1 MSSAVASGTTAIT
14 GVTLIDGTGADPVP
28 GASLVI
34 EDGRIASVGSL
45 DRLPQ
50 GAEVIDAS
58 GMTLLPGLID
68 SHVHFY
74 SSWKSMQQRALT
86 PPTLA
91 TFEAAQN
98 ALATLDAGF
107 TAVREASG
115 APAGFKLAVER
126 GLIPG
131 PRMRIAVGALSQT
144 GGHGDGVLP
153 SGVRFWRHWGPEW
166 IETICD
172 GPDEVRKTVR
182 AVLRVGADFIKL
194 HATGGVMSPSDE
206 PGSPQFTEEEIAVM
220 VYEARMVG
228 KTCMAH
234 AQATAGIKNAV
245 RAGVESI
252 EHGFYLDDEAIA
264 MMKERGAFLVPTIH
278 APRSIVLREEATPE
292 SVLPQSLRKAYEVID
307 ANAESFRAAHEAGV
321 RIAMGTDAGVG
332 VHGTNAWE
340 LELMTLHGM
349 TPLEAIVATTKTASE
364 CIHMADEIGTLE
376 PGKLADLIVVDGDPL
391 EDITLL
397 QDQER
402 LRLIMQGGRAHKDT
416 LAA

>member
-1 MSSAVASGTTAIT
+1 MSSAVAVGIVAIT

-34 EDGRIASVGSL
+34 EDGRVASAGRL
-45 DRLPQ
+45 DTLPQ
-50 GAEVIDAS
+50 DAEVIDAS

-115 APAGFKLAVER
+115 SPAGFKLAVER

-144 GGHGDGVLP
+144 GGHGDGALP

-166 IETICD
+166 VETICD

-194 HATGGVMSPSDE
+194 HSTGGVLSPSDE

-252 EHGFYLDDEAIA
+252 EHGFYLDDEAVA

-278 APRSIVLREEATPE
+278 APRSIVMREEATPE

-340 LELMTLHGM
+340 LELMTQHGM
-349 TPLEAIVATTKTASE
+349 SPLEAIVATTKTASE

-376 PGKLADLIVVDGDPL
+376 AGKLADLIVVDGDPL

-402 LRLIMQGGRAHKDT
+402 LRLILQGGRAHKDT